1 MKDEPQIVEMCQR
14 LRELSTQEAQEG
26 VTRSILRRIEDPL
39 RPRDENGRFRAN
51 PFLLLL
57 TLLSVL
63 ALGTF
68 LFFNLGEL

>member
-39 RPRDENGRFRAN
+39 RPRDENGRFRVN

-57 TLLSVL
+57 ALLSVL